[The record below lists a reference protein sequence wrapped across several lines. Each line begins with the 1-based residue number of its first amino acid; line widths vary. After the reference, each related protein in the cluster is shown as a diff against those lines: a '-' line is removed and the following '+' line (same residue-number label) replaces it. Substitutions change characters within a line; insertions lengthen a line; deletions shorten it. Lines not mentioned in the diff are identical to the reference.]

1 MKHRLFFFAVAALT
15 ACATAARAEI
25 TVVTGHNSGEDAT
38 SAFHFRHVPS
48 PAKTGAARK
57 FTIVD
62 GEMDGNGGDV
72 EKLNDGRV
80 PTEEDQ
86 PEENFFFNADTPG

>member
-1 MKHRLFFFAVAALT
+1 M
-15 ACATAARAEI
+15 
-25 TVVTGHNSGEDAT
+25 VVTGHNSGDDAT

-48 PAKTGAARK
+48 PSKTGTAGK

-72 EKLNDGRV
+72 EKLNDGRM

-86 PEENFFFNADTPG
+86 PEENFFFTPKRRGAVCDWT